1 MSIGLPSIP
10 SFKEFSKDPVKAVTF
25 VMMLG
30 ILYMYLDN
38 KTNYQSQIDR
48 HQAKIE
54 ILEKKVDKCLIQLK
68 RSDSALAAATTR
80 LEVLSALGKIPQ

>member
-1 MSIGLPSIP
+1 MALGLPSIP

-38 KTNYQSQIDR
+38 KTNYQSQIDT
-48 HQAKIE
+48 HQTKIKE
-54 ILEKKVDKCLIQLK
+54 LETKVDKCLMYMK
-68 RSDSALAAATTR
+68 KSDSALAAANTK
-80 LEVLSALGKIPQ
+80 LEVLTALGKIPQ

>member
-1 MSIGLPSIP
+1 MKLPVT
-10 SFKEFSKDPVKAVTF
+10 FEQFSKDPVKAVTF
-25 VMMLG
+25 CMLVVVA
-30 ILYMYLDN
+30 YLWYDN
-38 KTNYQSQIDR
+38 KENYQSQIDR

-54 ILEKKVDKCLIQLK
+54 ILEKKVDKCLVQLK